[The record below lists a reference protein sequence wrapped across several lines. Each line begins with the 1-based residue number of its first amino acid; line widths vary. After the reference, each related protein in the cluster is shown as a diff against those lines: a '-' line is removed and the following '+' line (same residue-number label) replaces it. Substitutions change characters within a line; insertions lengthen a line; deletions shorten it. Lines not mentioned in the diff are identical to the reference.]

1 MIVSPETVKANLD
14 RVKSLIRSAADRAGR
29 QEEEVAIIGATKS
42 VSPDTIRSALAAGLT
57 RFGENY
63 LQEARAKQEA
73 LPDPAEWHFIGHL
86 QRRKAR
92 EVVQRFALIHS
103 LDRPELADEI
113 NRRAGELGKRARVLI
128 EVNLASEAMKSG
140 IHRDEVE
147 SLVRRCASLHHVSLE
162 GLMTMPPY
170 DPDPEMSRPY
180 FRLLRNL
187 RDELARSLSFPLPEL
202 SMGMSTDFEVA
213 VEEGAT
219 LVRIGTALFGPRKE

>member
-1 MIVSPETVKANLD
+1 MKANLE
-14 RVKSLIRSAADRAGR
+14 RVKSLIRSAAFRAGR
-29 QEEEVAIIGATKS
+29 REEEIAVIGATKN

-63 LQEARAKQEA
+63 LQEAREKQEA
-73 LPDPAEWHFIGHL
+73 LPASPAEWHFIGHL

-113 NRRAGELGKRARVLI
+113 NRRAGELETRARVLI
-128 EVNLASEAMKSG
+128 EVNLAGEASKSG
-140 IHRDEVE
+140 SPQDRVE
-147 SLVRRCASLHHVSLE
+147 SLVTHCAALPRLSLE
-162 GLMTMPPY
+162 GLMTMPPF

-187 RDELARSLSFPLPEL
+187 RDELARSLNFPLPEL

-219 LVRIGTALFGPRKE
+219 MVRIGTALFGPRKE